1 MSNDRDDG
9 AAPPDFEADDP
20 KNDDP
25 MFVSAMSPGT
35 VEISLD
41 GGDDDE
47 EENPFVTPTPASIP
61 KTPTSAVPSYVDDV
75 EKTFFQQD
83 DAKVPVDEDDDDPFG
98 EKKTSSKPPP
108 SPASSPVPKA
118 TPEPQPSTP
127 VKQQSQFYTGDLNA
141 APPSPSRPSTYESQS
156 SSSTSVS
163 KADSTEKVVTTK
175 PVQKRSSE
183 DVIEITVSDPTKVGD
198 GMSSYMTYR
207 ITTKTTLSIFT
218 KPEFSVNRRFSDF
231 LGLHTKLVQKH
242 LHLGIIVPSPP
253 EKDSM
258 HMAKVKIS
266 KDESS
271 TPADFVDRRRA
282 LLERYLNRIAKNDK
296 LLEDSDVREFLE
308 LPTDLPKSKDTQAL
322 SGAGVLR
329 VFSNISNSVTK
340 LSTKTGEQDQWFEEK
355 HTIIVD
361 LQTHLKHLYNQFNT
375 LFSQRKEAGHVLKQ
389 FSTSLNHLATV
400 EEHTSLSSALTELA
414 NLEEKL
420 EQIHSEYSL
429 KEYSVLTELIKEYIS
444 LLDMIQLAFN
454 ERIKIHQV
462 WLNSE
467 ETLRKKREAKTKLE
481 LTPKGLDK
489 IPAAELEIRDW
500 EGKVEHAKED
510 FERISTTIKEE
521 MEIFE
526 QTRIDDFKTA
536 IDHYLKNLLEQQEK
550 TLQLWEGY
558 LPEADKITV

>member
-25 MFVSAMSPGT
+25 MFVSAMLPGT

-61 KTPTSAVPSYVDDV
+61 KTPTSAVPSYVDDA

-198 GMSSYMTYR
+198 VSLM
-207 ITTKTTLSIFT
+207 IILSI
-218 KPEFSVNRRFSDF
+218 SMLLRFS
-231 LGLHTKLVQKH
+231 
-242 LHLGIIVPSPP
+242 S
-253 EKDSM
+253 
-258 HMAKVKIS
+258 
-266 KDESS
+266 
-271 TPADFVDRRRA
+271 
-282 LLERYLNRIAKNDK
+282 
-296 LLEDSDVREFLE
+296 
-308 LPTDLPKSKDTQAL
+308 
-322 SGAGVLR
+322 R
-329 VFSNISNSVTK
+329 VCHPI
-340 LSTKTGEQDQWFEEK
+340 
-355 HTIIVD
+355 
-361 LQTHLKHLYNQFNT
+361 
-375 LFSQRKEAGHVLKQ
+375 
-389 FSTSLNHLATV
+389 
-400 EEHTSLSSALTELA
+400 
-414 NLEEKL
+414 
-420 EQIHSEYSL
+420 
-429 KEYSVLTELIKEYIS
+429 
-444 LLDMIQLAFN
+444 
-454 ERIKIHQV
+454 
-462 WLNSE
+462 
-467 ETLRKKREAKTKLE
+467 
-481 LTPKGLDK
+481 
-489 IPAAELEIRDW
+489 
-500 EGKVEHAKED
+500 
-510 FERISTTIKEE
+510 
-521 MEIFE
+521 
-526 QTRIDDFKTA
+526 
-536 IDHYLKNLLEQQEK
+536 
-550 TLQLWEGY
+550 
-558 LPEADKITV
+558 

>member
-1 MSNDRDDG
+1 
-9 AAPPDFEADDP
+9 
-20 KNDDP
+20 
-25 MFVSAMSPGT
+25 
-35 VEISLD
+35 
-41 GGDDDE
+41 
-47 EENPFVTPTPASIP
+47 
-61 KTPTSAVPSYVDDV
+61 
-75 EKTFFQQD
+75 
-83 DAKVPVDEDDDDPFG
+83 
-98 EKKTSSKPPP
+98 
-108 SPASSPVPKA
+108 
-118 TPEPQPSTP
+118 
-127 VKQQSQFYTGDLNA
+127 
-141 APPSPSRPSTYESQS
+141 
-156 SSSTSVS
+156 
-163 KADSTEKVVTTK
+163 
-175 PVQKRSSE
+175 
-183 DVIEITVSDPTKVGD
+183 
-198 GMSSYMTYR
+198 MTYR

-389 FSTSLNHLATV
+389 FSTSLNHLATT
-400 EEHTSLSSALTELA
+400 EEHTSLSNALIELA
-414 NLEEKL
+414 NLQEKL

-444 LLDMIQLAFN
+444 LLDMVQLAFN